1 MAQGVFEGSSLP
13 VAGRRPVLPP
23 TVYARALSAVRL
35 LVIVMAGILVLAV
48 ARLTAVGGLH
58 GTDFGTFYES
68 GLRALHGLSPYPS
81 LASLP
86 EVADRTSFAPF
97 VYPPLLA
104 FAIIPISILP
114 FAVANMVFFCLSV
127 AAVILAL
134 RLLGVRDPVCYAA
147 AFMSAPVLAAP
158 GNGSIS
164 AFLLLG
170 VAVAW
175 RYRDRTWPVA
185 SAVAAV
191 IVAKLF
197 LWPLWLWLV
206 YTRRSAAAA
215 LAAGLGI
222 VATFGAWAVIGFAG
236 LRDYPQ
242 LLARLSELTGVNSY
256 SLYALERAAGMPAA
270 AAQIVMFAIGAVVAW
285 LAVRYARGGQR
296 DARLFMAAIGLAL
309 LLTPIMWEHYLV
321 LLFVPIAIARPTL
334 SRLWILPF
342 LFWLDANSWSFGDP
356 VRIAPVLA
364 FSAYIVA
371 SSMRTAE

>member
-1 MAQGVFEGSSLP
+1 MTQGVYEGASLP
-13 VAGRRPVLPP
+13 SVDRRPFLPP
-23 TVYARALSAVRL
+23 TVFARAFNAVRVL
-35 LVIVMAGILVLAV
+35 FIAMAALAVLAI
-48 ARLTAVGGLH
+48 ARMTAVSGLH
-58 GTDFGTFYES
+58 STDFWTFYES

-86 EVADRTSFAPF
+86 EVADPNSFAPF

-104 FAIIPISILP
+104 FAIIPISVLP
-114 FAVANMVFFCLSV
+114 FAVANMLFFCLNIG
-127 AAVILAL
+127 AILLAL
-134 RLLGVRDPVCYAA
+134 RLLDVRDPMCYAV
-147 AFMSAPVLAAP
+147 AFASVPVLTAP
-158 GNGSIS
+158 RIGSIS

-185 SAVAAV
+185 SAIAAV
-191 IVAKLF
+191 IVVKLF

-206 YTRRSAAAA
+206 FTRRYAAAG
-215 LAAGLGI
+215 LAAGLGV

-236 LRDYPQ
+236 LHDYPQ

-256 SLYALERAAGMPAA
+256 SLYALERAAGLPAPAA
-270 AAQIVMFAIGAVVAW
+270 QAVMFAIGAAVAW

-321 LLFVPIAIARPTL
+321 LLLAPIAIARPTL
-334 SRLWILPF
+334 SRLWILLFP
-342 LFWLDANSWSFGDP
+342 FWLDANSWSYGDP

-364 FSAYIVA
+364 LSALLLV